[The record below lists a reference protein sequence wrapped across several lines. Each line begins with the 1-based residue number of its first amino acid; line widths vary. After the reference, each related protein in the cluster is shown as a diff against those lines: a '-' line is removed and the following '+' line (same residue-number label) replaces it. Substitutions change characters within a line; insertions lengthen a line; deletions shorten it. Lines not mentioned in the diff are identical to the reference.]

1 MIFHSV
7 GIRYYTLSKYM
18 GILGTIG
25 RLLKMG
31 LIMILEKTCQYYRN
45 FQAFKI

>member
-7 GIRYYTLSKYM
+7 DIRYYTLSKYV
-18 GILGTIG
+18 GILGELG
-25 RLLKMG
+25 WLLKMG

-45 FQAFKI
+45 FRAFKI